1 MDNRAFKDQIY
12 EQFGRLG
19 KSLASPK
26 RLEMLDV
33 LCQGPRTV
41 ESLAA
46 ATNQTLANASQ
57 HLKVLRTARLVE
69 AEKQGLYV
77 TYRLAGTEVC
87 DFFLAFRHLAE
98 SRLAEI
104 ERITRLFL
112 DGKNVL
118 EAVDQATL
126 LGRVQRG
133 EVVVLDVRPAEE
145 FRNGHIPGALSVPLA
160 ELEQRLADMKH
171 LFVLNDAPYGSERSY
186 NALRL
191 ARHLLKAG
199 GEEVKIFLI
208 GDAAACAKS
217 GQKVAPG
224 YYNIADMLAMIIRH
238 GGEAGVCGTCMDAR
252 GITDAELI
260 EGAPRSTM
268 DQLTAWTQ
276 WADKVLVF

>member
-41 ESLAA
+41 ESLAV
-46 ATNQTLANASQ
+46 ATSQTLANASQ
-57 HLKVLRTARLVE
+57 HLKVLRAARLVE
-69 AEKQGLYV
+69 AEKQGLHV

-104 ERITRLFL
+104 ERTTRLFL

-126 LGRVQRG
+126 LKRVRSG
-133 EVVVLDVRPAEE
+133 EALVLDVRPEQE
-145 FRNGHIPGALSVPLA
+145 YRNGHIPGALSVPLA
-160 ELEQRLADMKH
+160 ELEQRLAELPRDRQ
-171 LFVLNDAPYGSERSY
+171 VVAYCRGPYCVMAVE
-186 NALRL
+186 AVEILR
-191 ARHLLKAG
+191 
-199 GEEVKIFLI
+199 
-208 GDAAACAKS
+208 
-217 GQKVAPG
+217 
-224 YYNIADMLAMIIRH
+224 RH
-238 GGEAGVCGTCMDAR
+238 GHKAARLEIGVPDWRALGLPL
-252 GITDAELI
+252 ESQ
-260 EGAPRSTM
+260 P
-268 DQLTAWTQ
+268 
-276 WADKVLVF
+276 

>member
-1 MDNRAFKDQIY
+1 MARIDDHGARLMDSRAFKDQIY

-41 ESLAA
+41 ESLAV
-46 ATNQTLANASQ
+46 ATSQTLANASQ

-69 AEKQGLYV
+69 AEKQGLHV

-104 ERITRLFL
+104 ERTTRLFL

-126 LGRVQRG
+126 LKRVRSG
-133 EVVVLDVRPAEE
+133 EALVLDVRPEQE
-145 FRNGHIPGALSVPLA
+145 YRNGHIPGALSVPLA
-160 ELEQRLADMKH
+160 ELEQRLAELPRDRQ
-171 LFVLNDAPYGSERSY
+171 VVAYCRGPYCVMAVE
-186 NALRL
+186 AVEILR
-191 ARHLLKAG
+191 
-199 GEEVKIFLI
+199 
-208 GDAAACAKS
+208 
-217 GQKVAPG
+217 
-224 YYNIADMLAMIIRH
+224 RH
-238 GGEAGVCGTCMDAR
+238 GHKAARLEIGVPDWRALGLPL
-252 GITDAELI
+252 ESQ
-260 EGAPRSTM
+260 P
-268 DQLTAWTQ
+268 
-276 WADKVLVF
+276 

>member
-12 EQFGRLG
+12 EQLGRLG

-41 ESLAA
+41 ESLAM
-46 ATNQTLANASQ
+46 ATSQTLANASQ

-69 AEKQGLYV
+69 AEKQGLHV

-104 ERITRLFL
+104 ERTTRLFL

-126 LGRVQRG
+126 LKRVRSG
-133 EVVVLDVRPAEE
+133 EALVLDVRPEQE
-145 FRNGHIPGALSVPLA
+145 YRNGHIPRRAVGAA
-160 ELEQRLADMKH
+160 GRAG
-171 LFVLNDAPYGSERSY
+171 A
-186 NALRL
+186 A
-191 ARHLLKAG
+191 ARRIAARPAG
-199 GEEVKIFLI
+199 GGLLPRSVL
-208 GDAAACAKS
+208 
-217 GQKVAPG
+217 
-224 YYNIADMLAMIIRH
+224 RH
-238 GGEAGVCGTCMDAR
+238 GGRGGGDPAPPRPQGRAARNRRTRLAGAGVAA
-252 GITDAELI
+252 GIATVNSI
-260 EGAPRSTM
+260 SST
-268 DQLTAWTQ
+268 QGRLP
-276 WADKVLVF
+276 

>member
-1 MDNRAFKDQIY
+1 MDSRAFKDQIY

-41 ESLAA
+41 ESLAV
-46 ATNQTLANASQ
+46 ATSQTLANASQ

-69 AEKQGLYV
+69 AEKQGLHV

-104 ERITRLFL
+104 ERITRLFI

-126 LGRVQRG
+126 LKRVRSG
-133 EVVVLDVRPAEE
+133 EALVLDVRPEQE
-145 FRNGHIPGALSVPLA
+145 YRNGHIPGALSVPLA
-160 ELEQRLADMKH
+160 ELEQRLAELPRDRQ
-171 LFVLNDAPYGSERSY
+171 VVAYCRGPYCVMAVE
-186 NALRL
+186 AVEILR
-191 ARHLLKAG
+191 
-199 GEEVKIFLI
+199 
-208 GDAAACAKS
+208 
-217 GQKVAPG
+217 
-224 YYNIADMLAMIIRH
+224 RH
-238 GGEAGVCGTCMDAR
+238 GHKAARLEIGVPDWRALGLPL
-252 GITDAELI
+252 ESQ
-260 EGAPRSTM
+260 P
-268 DQLTAWTQ
+268 
-276 WADKVLVF
+276 

>member
-77 TYRLAGTEVC
+77 TYQLAGTEVC

-104 ERITRLFL
+104 ERTTRLFL

-126 LGRVQRG
+126 LKRVRSG
-133 EVVVLDVRPAEE
+133 EALVLDVRPEQE
-145 FRNGHIPGALSVPLA
+145 YRNGHIPGALSVPLA
-160 ELEQRLADMKH
+160 ELEQRLAELPRDRQ
-171 LFVLNDAPYGSERSY
+171 VVAYCRGPYCVMAVE
-186 NALRL
+186 AVEILR
-191 ARHLLKAG
+191 
-199 GEEVKIFLI
+199 
-208 GDAAACAKS
+208 
-217 GQKVAPG
+217 
-224 YYNIADMLAMIIRH
+224 RH
-238 GGEAGVCGTCMDAR
+238 GHKAARLEIGVPDWRALGLPL
-252 GITDAELI
+252 ESQ
-260 EGAPRSTM
+260 P
-268 DQLTAWTQ
+268 
-276 WADKVLVF
+276 

>member
-1 MDNRAFKDQIY
+1 MDSRAFKDQIY

-41 ESLAA
+41 ESLAV
-46 ATNQTLANASQ
+46 ATSQTLANASQ

-69 AEKQGLYV
+69 AEKQGLHV

-104 ERITRLFL
+104 ERTTRLFL

-126 LGRVQRG
+126 LKRVRSG
-133 EVVVLDVRPAEE
+133 EALVLDVRPEQE
-145 FRNGHIPGALSVPLA
+145 YRNGHIPGALSVPLA
-160 ELEQRLADMKH
+160 ELEQRLAELPRDRQ
-171 LFVLNDAPYGSERSY
+171 VVAYCRGPYCVMAVE
-186 NALRL
+186 AVEILR
-191 ARHLLKAG
+191 
-199 GEEVKIFLI
+199 
-208 GDAAACAKS
+208 
-217 GQKVAPG
+217 
-224 YYNIADMLAMIIRH
+224 RH
-238 GGEAGVCGTCMDAR
+238 GHQAARLEIGVPDWRALGLPL
-252 GITDAELI
+252 ESQ
-260 EGAPRSTM
+260 P
-268 DQLTAWTQ
+268 
-276 WADKVLVF
+276 

>member
-41 ESLAA
+41 ESLAV
-46 ATNQTLANASQ
+46 ATSQTLANASQ
-57 HLKVLRTARLVE
+57 HLKVLRAARLVE
-69 AEKQGLYV
+69 AEKQGLHV

-126 LGRVQRG
+126 LKRVRSG
-133 EVVVLDVRPAEE
+133 EALVLDVRPEQE
-145 FRNGHIPGALSVPLA
+145 YRNGHIPGALSVPLA
-160 ELEQRLADMKH
+160 ELEQRLAELPRDRQ
-171 LFVLNDAPYGSERSY
+171 VVAYCRGPYCVMAVE
-186 NALRL
+186 AVEILR
-191 ARHLLKAG
+191 
-199 GEEVKIFLI
+199 
-208 GDAAACAKS
+208 
-217 GQKVAPG
+217 
-224 YYNIADMLAMIIRH
+224 RH
-238 GGEAGVCGTCMDAR
+238 GHKAARLEIGVPDWRALGLPL
-252 GITDAELI
+252 ESQ
-260 EGAPRSTM
+260 P
-268 DQLTAWTQ
+268 
-276 WADKVLVF
+276 

>member
-41 ESLAA
+41 ESLAV
-46 ATNQTLANASQ
+46 ATSQTLANASQ

-69 AEKQGLYV
+69 AEKQGLHV

-104 ERITRLFL
+104 ERTTRLFL

-126 LGRVQRG
+126 LKRVRSG
-133 EVVVLDVRPAEE
+133 EALVLDVRPEQE
-145 FRNGHIPGALSVPLA
+145 YRNGHIPGALSVPLA
-160 ELEQRLADMKH
+160 ELEQRLAELPRDRQ
-171 LFVLNDAPYGSERSY
+171 VVAYCRGPYCVMAVE
-186 NALRL
+186 AVEILR
-191 ARHLLKAG
+191 
-199 GEEVKIFLI
+199 
-208 GDAAACAKS
+208 
-217 GQKVAPG
+217 
-224 YYNIADMLAMIIRH
+224 RH
-238 GGEAGVCGTCMDAR
+238 GHKAARLEIGVPDWRALGLPL
-252 GITDAELI
+252 ESQ
-260 EGAPRSTM
+260 P
-268 DQLTAWTQ
+268 
-276 WADKVLVF
+276 

>member
-1 MDNRAFKDQIY
+1 MDSRAFKDQIY

-41 ESLAA
+41 ESLAV
-46 ATNQTLANASQ
+46 ATSQTLANASQ

-69 AEKQGLYV
+69 AEKQGLHV

-104 ERITRLFL
+104 ERTTRLFL

-126 LGRVQRG
+126 LKRVRSG
-133 EVVVLDVRPAEE
+133 EALVLDVRPEQE
-145 FRNGHIPGALSVPLA
+145 YRNGHIPGALSVPLA
-160 ELEQRLADMKH
+160 ELEQRLAELPRDRQ
-171 LFVLNDAPYGSERSY
+171 VVAYCRGPYCVMAVE
-186 NALRL
+186 AVEILR
-191 ARHLLKAG
+191 
-199 GEEVKIFLI
+199 
-208 GDAAACAKS
+208 
-217 GQKVAPG
+217 
-224 YYNIADMLAMIIRH
+224 RH
-238 GGEAGVCGTCMDAR
+238 GHKAARLEIGVPDWRALGLPL
-252 GITDAELI
+252 ESQ
-260 EGAPRSTM
+260 P
-268 DQLTAWTQ
+268 
-276 WADKVLVF
+276 

>member
-1 MDNRAFKDQIY
+1 MDSRAFKDQIY

-41 ESLAA
+41 ESLAV
-46 ATNQTLANASQ
+46 ATSQTLANASQ

-69 AEKQGLYV
+69 AEKQGLHV

-126 LGRVQRG
+126 LKRVRSG
-133 EVVVLDVRPAEE
+133 EALVLDVRPEQE
-145 FRNGHIPGALSVPLA
+145 YRNGHIPGALSVPLA
-160 ELEQRLADMKH
+160 ELEQRLAELPRDRQ
-171 LFVLNDAPYGSERSY
+171 VVAYCRGPYCVMAVE
-186 NALRL
+186 AVEILR
-191 ARHLLKAG
+191 
-199 GEEVKIFLI
+199 
-208 GDAAACAKS
+208 
-217 GQKVAPG
+217 
-224 YYNIADMLAMIIRH
+224 RH
-238 GGEAGVCGTCMDAR
+238 GHKAARLEIGVPDWRALGLPL
-252 GITDAELI
+252 ESQ
-260 EGAPRSTM
+260 P
-268 DQLTAWTQ
+268 
-276 WADKVLVF
+276 